1 MKAGRGEE
9 GAVLVE
15 FALVLFPLLLLVAG
29 FLQFGLA
36 MNAKIDAT
44 QLTAEG
50 ARYAAVQQ
58 NPGGT
63 STPLADYIQS
73 HGDTGFIQ
81 TAKVCISYP
90 VNAATGTQAKVGD
103 PVKVTLGPL
112 NYSLL
117 PIVGGSIGSPAVT
130 SVPVS
135 SEATMRLEAV
145 PSGIVPAGC
154 ST

>member
-1 MKAGRGEE
+1 MKAAHREE

-15 FALVLFPLLLLVAG
+15 FALVLFPLLLIVAG

-36 MNAKIDAT
+36 MNAKMDAT
-44 QLTAEG
+44 QMTAEA

-58 NPGGT
+58 NPGG
-63 STPLADYIQS
+63 SAVSLANYIQGT
-73 HGDTGFIQ
+73 GDTNFIQ

-90 VNAATGTQAKVGD
+90 INAATGTSGKVGD

-117 PIVGGSIGSPAVT
+117 PIVGGSLGSPAVT
-130 SVPVS
+130 SIPVT

-145 PSGIVPAGC
+145 PAGLVPAGC

>member
-1 MKAGRGEE
+1 MRAARREE

-36 MNAKIDAT
+36 MNAKMNAT
-44 QLTAEG
+44 QLTAEA
-50 ARYAAVQQ
+50 ARFAAVQQ
-58 NPGGT
+58 NPGG
-63 STPLADYIQS
+63 STLSLADYIQS
-73 HGDTGFIQ
+73 QGDTNFIQ
-81 TAKVCISYP
+81 TAKVCVSYP
-90 VNAATGTQAKVGD
+90 VNAATSTSGRVGD

-130 SVPVS
+130 SVPVT

-145 PSGIVPAGC
+145 PAGLVPAGC